1 MNEGFA
7 NSVGELLRT
16 ARESK
21 KLSLDDAHRETKI
34 SVATLASLEQDDFE
48 AIGSDIYLKGF
59 LKSYARFLGMDV
71 DDVLKT
77 LDRQRGKG
85 AIGVGTMWDIEESV
99 TEEKIKS
106 PRIFRRVILP
116 LLILIILVMTI
127 LFFRERRKV
136 KSLTD
141 SDLRG
146 YLKSETVERLV

>member
-48 AIGSDIYLKGF
+48 AIGSDIYLKGV